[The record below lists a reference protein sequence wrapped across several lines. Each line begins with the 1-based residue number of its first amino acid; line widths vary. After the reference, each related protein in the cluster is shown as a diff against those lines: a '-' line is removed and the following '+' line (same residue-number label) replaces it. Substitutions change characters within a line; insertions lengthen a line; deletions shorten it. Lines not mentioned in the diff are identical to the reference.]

1 MIKLDGKQMNKR
13 LQELL
18 EKTLQE
24 TKKMQGE

>member
-1 MIKLDGKQMNKR
+1 MIKLNGKQMNKR

-24 TKKMQGE
+24 TKKMEE